1 MKYMIISDIHGGIN
15 ELNKVLDIYYNEH
28 FDKLIILGDIFN
40 YGIDLNR
47 KDIIN
52 KLNLLKESIIYV
64 RGNCDNNINDLLFE
78 APFMKEININ
88 NNKVLLTHGH
98 LYSNEYLLG
107 SNYDIIIYGHT
118 HVAEIRVEKDKLF
131 INPGSISKPRKG
143 EKSFAIIDEKNITI
157 RNLNNKIIEKKI
169 YNN

>member
-15 ELNKVLDIYYNEH
+15 ELNKVLDIYYTERFN
-28 FDKLIILGDIFN
+28 KLIILGDLFN

-52 KLNLLKESIIYV
+52 KLNLLKENIIYV
-64 RGNCDNNINDLLFE
+64 RGNCDNNTTDLLFE
-78 APFMKEININ
+78 TPFVKELDIN
-88 NNKVLLTHGH
+88 NKKVLLTHGH

-118 HVAEIRVEKDKLF
+118 HVSEIRVEKSKLF
-131 INPGSISKPRKG
+131 LNPGSISKPRKG
-143 EKSFAIIDEKNITI
+143 ENSFMIIFDNNIYLKNLDNEIIKQKNIQ
-157 RNLNNKIIEKKI
+157 
-169 YNN
+169 